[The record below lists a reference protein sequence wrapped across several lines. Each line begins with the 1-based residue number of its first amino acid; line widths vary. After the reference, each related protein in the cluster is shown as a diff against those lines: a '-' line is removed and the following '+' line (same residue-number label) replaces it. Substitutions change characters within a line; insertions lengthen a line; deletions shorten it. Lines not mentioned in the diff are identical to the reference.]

1 MESQVKH
8 RSGRTLQMG
17 KKLSLTFI
25 KVKFT

>member
-8 RSGRTLQMG
+8 RLGRTLQIG
-17 KKLSLTFI
+17 KKLSFTFI